1 MLLCSS
7 TLTHAGDFW
16 TVNCGVLSS
25 QRSDPIISP
34 GLPSSHVHAISGGTA
49 FNRTMVGIDAAS
61 KGKATTCDKF
71 TDHSNYWAPQLY
83 NMKNGMYQMV
93 PYTGANMYYKR
104 YTCSYQA
111 GVQYCPRPADAKPFP
126 PGLRMVAGDPER
138 RTQNMSDQTNQ
149 AILYETGNSGEVYG
163 FPKRL
168 LGDLSLHV
176 RFPSCWDGINVDSP
190 DHKSHM
196 AYPDPTKGDTA
207 GGMCSSTHPVA
218 LLHIGAEFG
227 FDTGSLGIIDS
238 STLVWSMGDTTGYG
252 GHGDFIQGWQK
263 LTALG
268 ESFDN
273 CEGTGTACAWNSFG
287 TPNGE
292 MGTKSN
298 LSPEILPPDED
309 IGFQGPMS
317 KLPGGNVVYG
327 GGAGSQTSAAASSSV
342 PTTMATVTRAASSK
356 SSGIV
361 MQTPPATSLAV
372 VTKASSSTST
382 VAGVVTQTLA
392 TTNSASAATTSA
404 ADATGS
410 DGGDD
415 TEDDS
420 GSDDDGDGHDA
431 CEL

>member
-1 MLLCSS
+1 MFSKVTLLTTALLCSIPFI
-7 TLTHAGDFW
+7 HAGDFW

-34 GLPSSHVHAISGGTA
+34 GIPSGHVHAISGGTA
-49 FNRTMVGIDAAS
+49 FNRTMVGADSAS

-83 NMKNGMYQMV
+83 NRMNDGMFQLV
-93 PYTGANMYYKR
+93 PYSGANMYYKR

-126 PGLRMVAGDPER
+126 SGLRMVAGDPQR
-138 RTQNMSDQTNQ
+138 RTQNTSDQTNQ

-176 RFPSCWDGINVDSP
+176 RFPSCWDGVNVDSP

-207 GGMCSSTHPVA
+207 GGMCPSTHPVA

-227 FDTGSLGIIDS
+227 FDTGSLGIVDS

-252 GHGDFIQGWQK
+252 GHGDFIQGWQN

-298 LSPEILPPDED
+298 LSPEIAPPVED
-309 IGFQGPMS
+309 IGFQGPIS
-317 KLPGGNVVYG
+317 KLPGGNVAYG
-327 GGAGSQTSAAASSSV
+327 GGAGSQTTSTASSSV
-342 PTTMATVTRAASSK
+342 PTTMATVTRAASS
-356 SSGIV
+356 SNAAGIV
-361 MQTPPATSLAV
+361 KQTPSASTILA
-372 VTKASSSTST
+372 VTKATSSTT
-382 VAGVVTQTLA
+382 TAAGIVLHTP
-392 TTNSASAATTSA
+392 ATTSSA
-404 ADATGS
+404 SPATTSGA
-410 DGGDD
+410 GTAGD
-415 TEDDS
+415 
-420 GSDDDGDGHDA
+420 DGHDA